1 VADVTYEET
10 HEILDKYRVVAIVG
24 LSRDPSKYSNV
35 VAKYLKSQGY
45 RIIPVNPTTEE
56 VLNEKSYKTLLEIPS
71 ETAKKIEIVDIF
83 RPAAEIPPVVDQAVA
98 MKEQYD
104 KPYVI
109 WMQLGIINEQ
119 AAKTAREAG
128 LTVVMN
134 KCIMQE
140 HSRIFQDT

>member
-1 VADVTYEET
+1 MTYEET

-109 WMQLGIINEQ
+109 WMQLGIINEH